1 MLANAV
7 SLLSLAI
14 TPTALLQL
22 RLLPLLH
29 LSLLILHDP
38 LLLKPLRL
46 LQRCHDTLIEVA
58 VSTLSVMG
66 AFVSM
71 LESRLSEGPL
81 VPAAVTDVFGVLE
94 AVVEDL
100 ADFGM
105 VGRPVGWIRA
115 IIKTVNGIVLETGAL
130 RGQGRSRGT
139 YCSV

>member
-1 MLANAV
+1 
-7 SLLSLAI
+7 
-14 TPTALLQL
+14 
-22 RLLPLLH
+22 
-29 LSLLILHDP
+29 
-38 LLLKPLRL
+38 
-46 LQRCHDTLIEVA
+46 
-58 VSTLSVMG
+58 
-66 AFVSM
+66 M

-100 ADFGM
+100 ADFGV

-115 IIKTVNGIVLETGAL
+115 VIKTVNGIVLETGAL